1 MCKDALICLMT
12 GSVYNRQK
20 DARILFDLILRGD
33 LDDQL
38 WFFLKLA
45 AYERNIATSTF
56 VDEQDGYKTYT
67 LTELKHKIMVE
78 FGKKHFCQNKLR
90 DEVNTARYARIL
102 FLIG

>member
-20 DARILFDLILRGD
+20 DARILFDLILKGD

-45 AYERNIATSTF
+45 ACERNLEQAVF
-56 VDEQDGYKTYT
+56 VDVQDGGYKTYT
-67 LTELKHKIMVE
+67 LSELRHKIMAE
-78 FGKKHFCQNKLR
+78 FGRKHFCQN
-90 DEVNTARYARIL
+90 
-102 FLIG
+102 